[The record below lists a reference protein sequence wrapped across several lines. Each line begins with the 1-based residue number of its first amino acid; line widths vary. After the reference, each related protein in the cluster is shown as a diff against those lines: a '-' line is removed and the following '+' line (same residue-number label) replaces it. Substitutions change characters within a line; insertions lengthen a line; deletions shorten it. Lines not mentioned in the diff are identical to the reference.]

1 MGSGLHPLSSATRSV
16 VTRNVARNR
25 RRQPP
30 KKSQTSQILL
40 LRGVNIGSHKRVAM
54 PELRSLLT
62 EAGFSGV
69 QTYVASG
76 NVVLSSS
83 DTPDT
88 VAGEAER
95 LIAERFGFDVDVI
108 VRTRDELAEVVARN
122 PLDGVAVDPKR
133 YQVTFMEEEVDP
145 EALARLDLLALEPE
159 RLVSIGRELY
169 TWHPEGIG
177 RSKLW
182 SKVTS
187 AGGIAARGTARNW
200 NTVTT
205 LLAMADG
212 S

>member
-1 MGSGLHPLSSATRSV
+1 
-16 VTRNVARNR
+16 
-25 RRQPP
+25 
-30 KKSQTSQILL
+30 
-40 LRGVNIGSHKRVAM
+40 M

-62 EAGFSGV
+62 DAGFSEV
-69 QTYVASG
+69 RTYVASG

-83 DTPDT
+83 DSPDA

-95 LIAERFGFDVDVI
+95 LIAERFGFDVEVI

-122 PLDGVAVDPKR
+122 PLAEVAVDPKR
-133 YQVTFMEEEVDP
+133 YQVSFLESEAAAEVL
-145 EALARLDLLALEPE
+145 ERLDLPALEPE

-182 SKVTS
+182 SKLTS
-187 AGGIAARGTARNW
+187 AGGLGARGTARNW